1 MASRKQNKQ
10 IIQKKSIS
18 QEQRAKRTQS
28 HPVFCIGSHHD
39 PVDDRG
45 FDRPLVSKRK

>member
-10 IIQKKSIS
+10 IMQKKSIS

-28 HPVFCIGSHHD
+28 ILFSVLAAIMILSMI
-39 PVDDRG
+39 VALIAR
-45 FDRPLVSKRK
+45 